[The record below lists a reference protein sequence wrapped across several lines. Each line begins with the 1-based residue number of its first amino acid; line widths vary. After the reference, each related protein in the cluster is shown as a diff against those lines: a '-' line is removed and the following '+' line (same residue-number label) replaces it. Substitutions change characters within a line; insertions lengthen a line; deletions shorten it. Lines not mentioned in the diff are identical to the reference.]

1 MRFGYCLNL
10 QFLKGDETSLSIF
23 DAVCESGFDYLELP
37 MFSLMELNSGEFLQ
51 LKKKL
56 ADKGAV
62 CRATNVF
69 FPQVLPI
76 VGPEKDISKAKD
88 YIDKALALAA
98 DLGVETIVFGN
109 GGARRVGEGMS
120 HEGVWSDLRELAE
133 IMDDFAG
140 KNGVNVVIEP
150 LNQKETNMIV
160 SYTEAVKLVEG
171 LKHVCAMCDWYHVQ
185 TDRQT
190 LDDLLEYPNMLGHLH
205 IAYGAG
211 RLIPSPDDDMALYD
225 EFIKA
230 VKKLGYNNK
239 LSIEGGFRGTEPTAV
254 EIGKSLEALKKMF

>member
-10 QFLKGDETSLSIF
+10 QFLEGDETSRIIF

-37 MFSLMELNSGEFLQ
+37 MFSLMALTGEELLQ
-51 LKKKL
+51 FKKEL
-56 ADKGAV
+56 SDKGAV

-76 VGPEKDISKAKD
+76 VGPEKDISKAED

-109 GGARRVGEGMS
+109 GGARKVGEGMS
-120 HEGVWSDLRELAE
+120 REGVWSDLRELAE

-150 LNQKETNMIV
+150 LNKKETNMITD
-160 SYTEAVKLVEG
+160 YTEAVKLAEG
-171 LKHVCAMCDWYHVQ
+171 LKHVSAMCDLYHVQ
-185 TDRQT
+185 TDSLT
-190 LDDLLEYPNMLGHLH
+190 LDDLLEHPEMPGHLH
-205 IAYGAG
+205 IAYGAE
-211 RLIPSPDDDMALYD
+211 RLIPSAGDDPAYYD

-239 LSIEGGFRGTEPTAV
+239 ISIEGGFRGESMAA